1 MSVKSGMLVA
11 RAEKITRY
19 HGTEETGLAWRA
31 ITFLSL
37 LELMIGDQQLFPQDE
52 QSIHLLSEQGRLN
65 FHFHI

>member
-11 RAEKITRY
+11 RTEKTTCY

-37 LELMIGDQQLFPQDE
+37 LELMIGGQQLFPQGE
-52 QSIHLLSEQGRLN
+52 QSIHFSEQGRLN